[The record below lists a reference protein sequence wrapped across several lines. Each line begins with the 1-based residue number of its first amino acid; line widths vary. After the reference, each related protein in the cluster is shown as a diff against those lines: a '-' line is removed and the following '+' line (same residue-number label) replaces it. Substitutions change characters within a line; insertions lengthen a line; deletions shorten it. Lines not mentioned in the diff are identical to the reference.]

1 MSKLMQRVALAAVV
15 VVTSLL
21 WVEPEARRM
30 LGGVAS
36 QGAKE
41 TLAQRYPL
49 RSRSNNFFNRS
60 KISAT
65 SKSTSA
71 RR

>member
-1 MSKLMQRVALAAVV
+1 MNKLIQRVALATMV

-30 LGGVAS
+30 LGGVARH
-36 QGAKE
+36 GARE

-49 RSRSNNFFNRS
+49 RSRSSNFFNRS

-65 SKSTSA
+65 SKATST

>member
-1 MSKLMQRVALAAVV
+1 MSKLIQRVVLAAVV

-30 LGGVAS
+30 LGGEAS
-36 QGAKE
+36 QGARE

-65 SKSTSA
+65 SKAT